1 MAATIRPLL
10 MRANRLLG
18 AHLAESN
25 LVKLE
30 DLEVANERLLERIDA
45 GQPRQTTVLGLL
57 AYDLKVLREDDVL
70 QHAVDSDGIGLVDL
84 RRYDVPED
92 VKRALDPA
100 SCWATWTVPFD
111 REEDFHFLATAY
123 YLSPAVRAFWE
134 KQCGG
139 PILWFGTTL
148 EGIADF
154 LEKTEADRAA
164 VKAVTS

>member
-30 DLEVANERLLERIDA
+30 DLEVANERLLERIAA

-70 QHAVDSDGIGLVDL
+70 QHAVDSDSIGLVDL